1 MRIVVATIAVAALLV
16 STGNPLPANVAGPSP
31 NW

>member
-1 MRIVVATIAVAALLV
+1 MTVVATIPLAARLV
-16 STGNPLPANVAGPSP
+16 STGNPLRANVAGPPP